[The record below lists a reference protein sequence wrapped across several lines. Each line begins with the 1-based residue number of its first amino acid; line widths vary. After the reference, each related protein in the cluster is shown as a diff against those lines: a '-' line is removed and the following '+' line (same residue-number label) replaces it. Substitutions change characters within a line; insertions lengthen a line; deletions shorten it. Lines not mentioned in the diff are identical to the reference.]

1 MNLYN
6 NKITRRTNLWIRNHI
21 VCPQF
26 RRKLHNTNATILC
39 NNCTGGFVYHDFG
52 MRFNSPTINMFFHG
66 LDFFE
71 FVEHF
76 DAYISQPL
84 TQIQNPKY
92 DPDAP
97 DYPVAV
103 LSGGGTGLKD
113 IEIHFLHYNSFV
125 EANEKWEER
134 KKRINLDNL
143 FLIWTF
149 MGMDKDEE
157 LYHRAQA
164 LPVKNKVI
172 FVNHPIDHSE
182 YLDFFYIKG
191 FEKQIGLGQLG
202 EYMDLCGHRYYDQFD
217 FVSWLN
223 EGNEYGK
230 ANA

>member
-97 DYPVAV
+97 DYPVAI
-103 LSGGGTGLKD
+103 LQGGSLGLKD
-113 IEIHFLHYNSFV
+113 IELHFLHYKTFA
-125 EANEKWEER
+125 EANEKWEMR
-134 KKRINLDNL
+134 KKRIDRDNL

-149 MGMDKDEE
+149 FGMPQDEV
-157 LYHRAQA
+157 LYQRAQA
-164 LPVKNKVI
+164 LPVKNKVL
-172 FVNHPIDHSE
+172 FVNHPIDSVL
-182 YLDFFYIKG
+182 YPDFCYIKG
-191 FEKQIGLGQLG
+191 FEDQIGVGQLG
-202 EYMDLCGHRYYDQFD
+202 EFMDLCGHRYYDQFD